1 MQKIK
6 ENENLNAMSPFF
18 LFFIVVIPIKE
29 YFH

>member
-6 ENENLNAMSPFF
+6 ENENAMSPFF